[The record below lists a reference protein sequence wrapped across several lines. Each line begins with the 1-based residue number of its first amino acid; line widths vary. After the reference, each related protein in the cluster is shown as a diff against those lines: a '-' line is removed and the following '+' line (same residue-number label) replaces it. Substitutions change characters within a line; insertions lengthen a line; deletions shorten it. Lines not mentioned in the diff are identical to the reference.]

1 MFWWNYWEFSNKMSL
16 TIRTRMFNKV
26 KYCDV
31 IFLKIGDHVRAWIE
45 SQCQLCNQAKS
56 TFIFTFSAFVVA
68 FIIWHI
74 LRTSLS
80 HKETLLVKEIVDFAI
95 QSLVFQNIVIRNGK
109 LVWKHGLYCWYFR
122 LNVKYLE
129 LLYRAYIIWAKNV
142 HFYVELP
149 SGNDFETVLV
159 TFCCY
164 DHGVKASNVVQKIAT
179 DQKECRKCS
188 SCVIICWIA
197 TIYLPINN
205 WFLGHLRPK
214 LKKLLKLYKK
224 RAITGPLWVLSM
236 MEVR

>member
-45 SQCQLCNQAKS
+45 SQCQLYNQAKS

-95 QSLVFQNIVIRNGK
+95 QSLVFQNSHKKRKVS
-109 LVWKHGLYCWYFR
+109 
-122 LNVKYLE
+122 LE
-129 LLYRAYIIWAKNV
+129 TRTLLLIFSLERKI
-142 HFYVELP
+142 
-149 SGNDFETVLV
+149 SGV
-159 TFCCY
+159 
-164 DHGVKASNVVQKIAT
+164 AVQSIHHMS
-179 DQKECRKCS
+179 QKCS
-188 SCVIICWIA
+188 LLCGIA
-197 TIYLPINN
+197 
-205 WFLGHLRPK
+205 
-214 LKKLLKLYKK
+214 
-224 RAITGPLWVLSM
+224 
-236 MEVR
+236 